1 MAINFLNT
9 IDLNKNSLD
18 NARIQNLASDPNAG
32 DSSVGQIY
40 YNTTAQALKIYKEI
54 LPATNPKTYEW
65 VEVGS
70 DSVEAGVGI
79 GVTFTGGNVIVRNT
93 GLVTVLDGTY
103 INLTKQGGGDD
114 TELTADLNA
123 VDGTAVLTT
132 RFLSKDNTWDVP
144 VFDDYSSWSL
154 EGDSGTAETVSSGE
168 TVDIAGGLKITTD
181 IAANRT
187 LNIVHDLQTQTDTT
201 STSAPSAGGT
211 FTVIDSVSV
220 DTTGHVGGVNVK
232 TITLPRDDY
241 SIVSKANAT
250 AGADVDLVD
259 SLGNIDS
266 TVTFIGTSGEIDV
279 AQSATAGTIVI
290 SQPEDVTIGNNL
302 QVDNDAAV
310 DGSLTVAGTGNF
322 TGEVTVPTATAG
334 TSAPNLAQ
342 VELLVAGVGVFQGG
356 YNATT
361 DPGVPIISGSA
372 NIKLDQGDYF
382 VVSHDGDITFS
393 GTTTTGVNSGA
404 LANSTALV
412 LAAANADVAVGMDV
426 TGTGVP
432 PGITILT
439 VTNSTNFVLS
449 SAITIADTTTLTFS
463 DKVVS
468 VEVGD
473 FIFANANIAAA
484 SDPAA
489 SEYTIVQSD
498 ANIAGAGATDGA
510 TEKGVAGF
518 DSASFDVSAAGW
530 VQLKPQSN
538 PYGAKQDLN
547 NTAPCTRAEAGGL
560 TTFTIDLTD
569 TSLFGTSALAANVK
583 AEVTQIAAPYETVYA
598 DVARSGTGTISFAF
612 TGSVASDVYA
622 ALLVYV

>member
-1 MAINFLNT
+1 MAIQYLNT
-9 IDLNKNSLD
+9 VDLNQNQL
-18 NARIQNLASDPNAG
+18 NQAVIQNVATDPATG
-32 DSSVGQIY
+32 VVGQIIF
-40 YNTTAQALKIYKEI
+40 NTTADTLKQYVADKEGSG
-54 LPATNPKTYEW
+54 NPGW

-79 GVTFTGGNVIVRNT
+79 GITFTGGNAVIRNT

-103 INLTKQGGGDD
+103 INLTKQGGGDN

-123 VDGTAVLTT
+123 ADGTAVLTT
-132 RFLSKDNTWDVP
+132 RFLSKDNTWDIP
-144 VFDDYSSWSL
+144 VFDNYSSWSL

-201 STSAPSAGGT
+201 STGAPSAGGT
-211 FTVIDSVSV
+211 FTVIDSVTV

-241 SIVSKANAT
+241 SIVSKTNAT

-259 SLGNIDS
+259 SGGVIDS
-266 TVTFIGTSGEIDV
+266 TVNFIGTAGEIVV
-279 AQSATAGTIVI
+279 AQSATANKIVI
-290 SQPEDVTIGNNL
+290 SQPSDVTIGNDL
-302 QVDNDAAV
+302 QVDNDATV
-310 DGSLTVAGTGNF
+310 NGSLTVVGTGDF

-356 YNATT
+356 YNAST
-361 DPGVPIISGSA
+361 DPGVPVISGAS
-372 NIKLDQGDYF
+372 NIALDQGDYY
-382 VVSHDGDITFS
+382 VVTNDGDITFS
-393 GTTTTGVNSGA
+393 
-404 LANSTALV
+404 
-412 LAAANADVAVGMDV
+412 
-426 TGTGVP
+426 
-432 PGITILT
+432 
-439 VTNSTNFVLS
+439 
-449 SAITIADTTTLTFS
+449 DTT
-463 DKVVS
+463 VS

-473 FIFANANIAAA
+473 FIFAAAA
-484 SDPAA
+484 ITANSDPA
-489 SEYTIVQSD
+489 STEYTFVIAD
-498 ANIAGAGATDGA
+498 ANVAGAGATDGA

-518 DSASFDVSAAGW
+518 DSASFTVSSTGW

-547 NTAPCTRAEAGGL
+547 NTSPCSRVESGGL

-569 TSLFGTSALAANVK
+569 ASLFGTSALASNVK
-583 AEVTQIAAPYETVYA
+583 AEITQIAAPYETVYA
-598 DVARSGTGTISFAF
+598 DVARSGSGTISFAF

>member
-1 MAINFLNT
+1 MAIQYLNT
-9 IDLNKNSLD
+9 VDLNQNQL
-18 NARIQNLASDPNAG
+18 NQAVIQNVATDPATG
-32 DSSVGQIY
+32 VVGQIIF
-40 YNTTAQALKIYKEI
+40 NTTADTLKQYVADKEGSG
-54 LPATNPKTYEW
+54 NPGW

-79 GVTFTGGNVIVRNT
+79 GITFTGGNAVIRNT

-103 INLTKQGGGDD
+103 INLTKQGGGDN

-123 VDGTAVLTT
+123 ADGTAVLTT
-132 RFLSKDNTWDVP
+132 RFLSKDNTWDIP
-144 VFDDYSSWSL
+144 VFDNYSSWSL

-201 STSAPSAGGT
+201 STGAPSAGGT
-211 FTVIDSVSV
+211 FTVIDSVTV

-241 SIVSKANAT
+241 SIVSKTNAT

-259 SLGNIDS
+259 SGGVIDS
-266 TVTFIGTSGEIDV
+266 TVNFIGTAGEIVV
-279 AQSATAGTIVI
+279 AQSATANKIVI
-290 SQPEDVTIGNNL
+290 SQPSDVTIGNDL
-302 QVDNDAAV
+302 QVDNDATV
-310 DGSLTVAGTGNF
+310 NGSLTVVGTGDF

-356 YNATT
+356 YNAST
-361 DPGVPIISGSA
+361 DPGVPVISGAS
-372 NIKLDQGDYF
+372 NIALDQGDYY
-382 VVSHDGDITFS
+382 VVTNDGDITFS
-393 GTTTTGVNSGA
+393 
-404 LANSTALV
+404 
-412 LAAANADVAVGMDV
+412 
-426 TGTGVP
+426 
-432 PGITILT
+432 
-439 VTNSTNFVLS
+439 
-449 SAITIADTTTLTFS
+449 DTT
-463 DKVVS
+463 VS

-473 FIFANANIAAA
+473 FIFAAAA
-484 SDPAA
+484 ITANSDPA
-489 SEYTIVQSD
+489 STEYTFVIAD
-498 ANIAGAGATDGA
+498 ANVAGAGVTDGA

-518 DSASFDVSAAGW
+518 DSASFTVSSTGW

-547 NTAPCTRAEAGGL
+547 NTSPCSRVESGGL

-569 TSLFGTSALAANVK
+569 ASLFGTSALASNVK
-583 AEVTQIAAPYETVYA
+583 AEITQIAAPYETVYA
-598 DVARSGTGTISFAF
+598 DVARSGSGTISFAF